1 MYILIH
7 KNRAKDAVEDSEY
20 IYDQLSQLFGKN
32 LKTSHGGFR
41 FEVFDIIVEFR
52 FGEDSCKFR
61 GLRPDYYYT
70 NNIGFVY
77 TYLKS
82 VNSKEIKC
90 IEEIPKII
98 FDHICSEGGR

>member
-7 KNRAKDAVEDSEY
+7 NNRAKDAVEYSEWL
-20 IYDQLSQLFGKN
+20 YDQLSQLFGKN
-32 LKTSHGGFR
+32 LKVSHGGFR

-52 FGEDSCKFR
+52 FGEDSSKFR

-70 NNIGFVY
+70 NNFGFVSA
-77 TYLKS
+77 YLNS
-82 VNSKEIKC
+82 VNSKEVKY

-98 FDHICSEGGR
+98 FDHICNEGGR